1 MTLIDARR
9 PALSRR
15 SLIALGAIAAA
26 LVTRRAGAH
35 AAPPPSGPVTDWTA
49 RDLAAALAARH
60 VSAAEVMTAFLDRID
75 AVNPTLNAIVGMP
88 PRDSLMAGAAHADR
102 LTASGARLG
111 PLHGLPHAVKD
122 LEAVAGLPF
131 TQGSPIF
138 ARQVAAHDGL
148 LAERLRAAGVL
159 FIGKTNTPEFGLGSH
174 SFNPVWGTTRNPWNP
189 AMSAGGSSGGAAV
202 ALATHMVPLADGSD
216 YGGSLRN
223 PAGWNHVFGF
233 RTSIGRIPSEGR
245 DDWIPSPGVA
255 GPLARNVGDLALLL
269 SVIAGWDARMPLAMQ
284 SDAKALRAVS
294 PEAMT
299 GKRIAWS
306 GDFGGHVPF
315 DPGVLD
321 ACRPALDRFTAMG
334 AHVEEAVPDFPV
346 DQAWASFVALRHFHN
361 GAGML
366 PLYQDTGKRGL
377 LKPEAVWEVEGGLG
391 LSAYDVA
398 AHSAVHT
405 RWSRAV
411 ASFLQKFDYWIV
423 PTAQVFPFPVE
434 QHWPKTVGG
443 QTMQTYHEWMK
454 AVCLVT
460 HSGCPSLAVPAG
472 FGANGLPMGVQ
483 IIAPV
488 HGEARCLAAAA
499 AYEAVAGDLLKK
511 APPL

>member
-1 MTLIDARR
+1 MILIDARR

-35 AAPPPSGPVTDWTA
+35 PPPSGPVTDWTA
-49 RDLAAALAARH
+49 RDLAAAIAARQ
-60 VSAAEVMTAFLDRID
+60 VSAAEVMAAFLDRID
-75 AVNPTLNAIVGMP
+75 AVNPALNAIVGMP
-88 PRDSLMAGAAHADR
+88 PREILMAAAAHADR
-102 LTASGARLG
+102 LTASGARVG

-148 LAERLRAAGVL
+148 LAERLRAAGVV

-202 ALATHMVPLADGSD
+202 ALATRMVPLADGSD

-233 RTSIGRIPSEGR
+233 RSSIGRVPSEGR

-255 GPLARNVGDLALLL
+255 GPMARNVGDLALLL
-269 SVIAGWDARMPLAMQ
+269 SVIAGWDERMPLAMQ
-284 SDAKALRAVS
+284 SDPRALRAVS
-294 PEAMT
+294 PEAMK

-306 GDFGGHVPF
+306 GDFGGQVPF

-346 DQAWASFVALRHFHN
+346 DRAWASFVALRHFHN

-366 PLYQDTGKRGL
+366 PLYHDAERRAL

-405 RWSRAV
+405 EWSRAV
-411 ASFLQKFDYWIV
+411 ATFLKKYDYWIV

-488 HGEARCLAAAA
+488 HGEAQCLSAAA
-499 AYEAVAGDLLKK
+499 AYEAAAGDFLAKR
-511 APPL
+511 P